1 MTIACN
7 CGNCK
12 KQIEVLRIVSNCKT
26 NSGYQAGLLLAEGLA
41 ALYQAI
47 TLPRRAANRCRAGS
61 GMIQP
66 AIQRIRQLLLPRD
79 PASLDDHARGAERN
93 RRAVLTGSAATL
105 ARVVQIGT
113 SLITVPLTLKY
124 LGNERFGLWMT
135 ISSVLAMAAFADFG
149 VGNGVLNT
157 VAKAF
162 GKDDM
167 EGVRRAVSSGFFAL
181 NSIAAFLL
189 LLFFAIYRFV
199 NWADFFRVV
208 SPQARSE
215 AGPALAVFAMCFALN
230 ISMDVVQRVQLGLQ
244 QGYRYGLWQLC
255 GNAMG
260 FVGVLGGI
268 WLHVSLPVL
277 VVAIAGAPIFA
288 TTLNTIHFFGFVRP
302 DLRPSRDLVSRDVI
316 SQITRL
322 GGFFFILQ
330 VVVAV
335 SYSAD
340 NFIIARMLG
349 AVRVPEYSIPQR
361 MFALITMMSAML
373 IAPLWPAYG
382 EAISRGD
389 TRWVR
394 RTLSRSLLLVFSS
407 TCLVSGMLLL
417 LSRHLIFWW
426 VGPHINP
433 PTVLLLGL
441 AVWTVIDCC
450 GNAVAMFMNGASI
463 MRFQIVVASLFGIAC
478 VSTKF
483 ALVHRYGIVAV
494 PWSTI
499 VTYLLFSAFPC
510 GIYVLRFFRRAY
522 PSSPID
528 GYDTSRPLIA
538 KD

>member
-1 MTIACN
+1 
-7 CGNCK
+7 
-12 KQIEVLRIVSNCKT
+12 
-26 NSGYQAGLLLAEGLA
+26 
-41 ALYQAI
+41 
-47 TLPRRAANRCRAGS
+47 
-61 GMIQP
+61 MIQP
-66 AIQRIRQLLLPRD
+66 AIRRIRQLLLARD
-79 PASLDDHARGAERN
+79 PANLDEHARGAERN

-105 ARVVQIGT
+105 ARIVQIST
-113 SLITVPLTLKY
+113 SLITVPLALEY

-167 EGVRRAVSSGFFAL
+167 EGVRRAVSSGFAAL
-181 NSIAAFLL
+181 NSIAALL
-189 LLFFAIYRFV
+189 LMSFFAIYRFI

-215 AGPALAVFAMCFALN
+215 AGPALAVFATCFTLN

-244 QGYRYGLWQLC
+244 QGYRYGLWQLF
-255 GNAMG
+255 GSITG
-260 FVGVLGGI
+260 LLGVLGGI
-268 WLHVSLPVL
+268 WLHASLPLL

-316 SQITRL
+316 SQIARL

-330 VVVAV
+330 VVVAI

-340 NFIIARMLG
+340 NFIIARTLG
-349 AVRVPEYSIPQR
+349 AASVPEYSIPQR
-361 MFALITMMSAML
+361 MFALISMMSAML

-394 RTLSRSLLLVFSS
+394 RTLSRSLLLVFGGA
-407 TCLVSGMLLL
+407 CLVSGMLFLV
-417 LSRHLIFWW
+417 SRHLMFWW
-426 VGPHINP
+426 VGPQISP
-433 PTVLLLGL
+433 PTFLLAGL
-441 AVWTVIDCC
+441 ALWTVMECC
-450 GNAVAMFMNGASI
+450 GNTLAMFMNGASI
-463 MRFQIVVASLFGIAC
+463 MRFQIVAATLFGIAC
-478 VSTKF
+478 FSTKF
-483 ALVHRYGIVAV
+483 VLVRRYGITAV

-499 VTYLLFSAFPC
+499 VTYLLFNALPYA
-510 GIYVLRFFRRAY
+510 IYLLRLFSHDHFL
-522 PSSPID
+522 PQTD
-528 GYDTSRPLIA
+528 GNGASRLLV
-538 KD
+538 